1 MALHSQCVALVTVA
15 METQQQAHHKAHQRD
30 ILKAIFAID
39 TRRISMVTQWKLL
52 SWQRKSNTPQQSRHC
67 WF

>member
-30 ILKAIFAID
+30 ILKAILGID
-39 TRRISMVTQWKLL
+39 TCRISMVTQWKLL
-52 SWQRKSNTPQQSRHC
+52 PWQRKFYIPQQSRLC